1 MRSDCYVPFMDFN
14 AIANSFVGHYFN
26 TFDNYDAR
34 DSLASL
40 YRPESML
47 TWEGNQTQGANNIV
61 AQLKKPELKVVKTQ
75 IASTDSQPGLGGSV
89 VALVAGTLALDNAFD
104 KPMQFTQAFNLAPIP
119 GQPGGF
125 FIYNQIFRLIFG

>member
-1 MRSDCYVPFMDFN
+1 MADFN
-14 AIANSFVGHYFN
+14 AIAQAFVGHYFR

-47 TWEGNQTQGANNIV
+47 SWEGFQIQGAESIV
-61 AQLKKPELKVVKTQ
+61 QQLKKPELKVVKTQ
-75 IASTDSQPGLGGSV
+75 ITSIDAQPGLNNG
-89 VALVAGTLALDNAFD
+89 VAVLVTGTLVIDNQFD
-104 KPMQFTQAFNLAPIP
+104 KPMNFTRTFTLAPIP

-125 FIYNQIFRLIFG
+125 FVYNDIFRLILG